1 LVYKVLLGFA
11 ESLFAASAVSA
22 LHREALHYLR
32 NAPLFLK
39 RLSKNCA
46 ASEVKRL
53 KKSVPQKTE
62 KLHNTASKMAIP
74 KAKRFTI
81 SEGLRNTC
89 AAKKGKAAQHA
100 HKNMTP
106 QPSLEIPKLLQNP
119 STRGG
124 PSLAT

>member
-1 LVYKVLLGFA
+1 VKRFTVFGFKN
-11 ESLFAASAVSA
+11 S
-22 LHREALHYLR
+22 EALHYLR
-32 NAPLFLK
+32 SASLFLK
-39 RLSKNCA
+39 RLSGSRATSK
-46 ASEVKRL
+46 VRRL